1 VSGDGFAKSEK
12 GYTSTSSAYRQNGS
26 LLRGSRRHAP
36 GPGPRQEGPGVCCVA
51 GDPGRARL
59 RGPEDAT
66 ADDGLGAAGARGR
79 RLRRARLL
87 HGAPVHRRQVP
98 LRAAA
103 CPTLD
108 EIVGHFASKYSTQVF
123 LVSL

>member
-36 GPGPRQEGPGVCCVA
+36 GPGPRQEGPGVRCVA

-66 ADDGLGAAGARGR
+66 ADDGLGAAG
-79 RLRRARLL
+79 LL

>member
-36 GPGPRQEGPGVCCVA
+36 GPGPRQEGPGVRCVA

-79 RLRRARLL
+79 RLRRASSSAWSARPSPA
-87 HGAPVHRRQVP
+87 GSSARSRVPDARRD
-98 LRAAA
+98 RWS
-103 CPTLD
+103 
-108 EIVGHFASKYSTQVF
+108 FR
-123 LVSL
+123 